1 MFVKL
6 SCFVCIAFLLASCTT
21 DDINP
26 TLIEFKSSALT
37 LSENG
42 GSITISAKL
51 NATATKQ
58 IIIPLTL
65 TGTAI
70 LDSDYAVSSSQLVIE
85 KGASQAEVV
94 LTGINDSNTE
104 SIETVTITIENSSSF
119 IQIGSYQISIEV
131 LDDDTDSDNDG
142 VPDSDDNCPTVAGE
156 IANNGCPYLGFLINE
171 VHYDPEATL
180 LGDANGDG
188 TREANE
194 DEFIEFY
201 NSGIALD
208 ISGYKIFDA
217 TALANNTPRHVFLAG
232 TVVPANGVIVVF
244 GGGNPTG
251 NFGGAIVQTATG
263 GQMNIS
269 NSGDLITVQDATGT
283 VVLVFDSATLSAN
296 PDESYTRNP
305 DLSGDFVQ
313 HSTIIESNGAL
324 FSPGKKIDGSSF

>member
-1 MFVKL
+1 MSLKTMFVKL

-156 IANNGCPYLGFLINE
+156 IANQIQTF
-171 VHYDPEATL
+171 VH
-180 LGDANGDG
+180 
-188 TREANE
+188 
-194 DEFIEFY
+194 
-201 NSGIALD
+201 
-208 ISGYKIFDA
+208 ISTYK
-217 TALANNTPRHVFLAG
+217 H
-232 TVVPANGVIVVF
+232 
-244 GGGNPTG
+244 
-251 NFGGAIVQTATG
+251 Q
-263 GQMNIS
+263 
-269 NSGDLITVQDATGT
+269 
-283 VVLVFDSATLSAN
+283 
-296 PDESYTRNP
+296 
-305 DLSGDFVQ
+305 
-313 HSTIIESNGAL
+313 
-324 FSPGKKIDGSSF
+324 